1 MPPKRKAPGSA
12 KASSAKRARTAA
24 GTQSP
29 NRPAI
34 GDSIAVLPPVPATP
48 SASRENAGSAAAT
61 AADTTA
67 KRTRNSSKKDGSAT
81 PGSAKLSSRRS
92 TLTPRIRGT
101 PRRKRDDDAVAEEVL
116 EGEGGAGEDEEEP
129 GAGPSAEPTDKRTDP
144 FDAPSSSGDELSK
157 DQPQVPKP
165 SLGAK
170 AKSRRP
176 KITYKTR
183 KPVVQVDGSDDEIST
198 TRSSPVLPAKKVVPA
213 PVTPAT
219 TIKPR
224 SRPPRTQRK
233 RALPAPEN
241 LGVAP
246 VAPIGHGSE
255 EATPSAGKKGVRA
268 SAARKKIPQQTKED
282 DIEEEEEKEEVGDGE
297 DEESDEMVA
306 PPEEDVDGEH
316 EIDEDFVATGGTIVT
331 SGQSARALRKEERE
345 SAKKR
350 LSFMTP
356 AKETMATL
364 VGLEDPF
371 ASERPKRTRV
381 EIVSENMVASD
392 PAADA
397 IPDADLEQFPVE
409 SIQRLKKRV
418 MPKLMGRKRTKLV
431 GVLDEEGAISDLTE
445 EHKGE
450 FLTVRLNGF
459 FQTDDKIALREIWRQ
474 LDVGMELDEG
484 DQPKATNFADTLSSI
499 LAILSHPDELRAPD
513 GEAEEPAQE
522 DPSSTTTTLSV
533 IFILEEFD
541 LFATHPRQTLLY
553 NLFDIAQSRK
563 APIAAIGTTTRI
575 DVVESL
581 EKRVKSRF
589 SHRTVHLKNPPT
601 LKGFW
606 EICKEGLSVD
616 MDEVDSEI
624 NGPSDED
631 RHCFEAWNSHIENL
645 YNNDRQFQRHLRRIY
660 AQNKDP
666 KSFFN
671 SCILPLSSSTTSFPT
686 GPSFSLPANQLGEP
700 DSILSIL
707 DGLTDLELTLLI
719 AAARLDII
727 SDTDTCNFQMAY
739 SEYTALTSSLK
750 VTSSATG
757 VTAGRLWSKEVALG
771 AWERLA
777 EYELLV
783 PVVISGGSG
792 GGVSREGRMW
802 RVEVGLAEI
811 GKCLEMGRAGVG
823 RAGLGKWCKEV

>member
-1 MPPKRKAPGSA
+1 MLI
-12 KASSAKRARTAA
+12 
-24 GTQSP
+24 
-29 NRPAI
+29 I
-34 GDSIAVLPPVPATP
+34 GA
-48 SASRENAGSAAAT
+48 
-61 AADTTA
+61 
-67 KRTRNSSKKDGSAT
+67 
-81 PGSAKLSSRRS
+81 
-92 TLTPRIRGT
+92 RGT
-101 PRRKRDDDAVAEEVL
+101 GKTTLL
-116 EGEGGAGEDEEEP
+116 E
-129 GAGPSAEPTDKRTDP
+129 S
-144 FDAPSSSGDELSK
+144 
-157 DQPQVPKP
+157 
-165 SLGAK
+165 
-170 AKSRRP
+170 
-176 KITYKTR
+176 
-183 KPVVQVDGSDDEIST
+183 
-198 TRSSPVLPAKKVVPA
+198 
-213 PVTPAT
+213 
-219 TIKPR
+219 
-224 SRPPRTQRK
+224 
-233 RALPAPEN
+233 
-241 LGVAP
+241 
-246 VAPIGHGSE
+246 
-255 EATPSAGKKGVRA
+255 
-268 SAARKKIPQQTKED
+268 
-282 DIEEEEEKEEVGDGE
+282 
-297 DEESDEMVA
+297 
-306 PPEEDVDGEH
+306 
-316 EIDEDFVATGGTIVT
+316 
-331 SGQSARALRKEERE
+331 
-345 SAKKR
+345 
-350 LSFMTP
+350 
-356 AKETMATL
+356 
-364 VGLEDPF
+364 
-371 ASERPKRTRV
+371 
-381 EIVSENMVASD
+381 
-392 PAADA
+392 
-397 IPDADLEQFPVE
+397 
-409 SIQRLKKRV
+409 
-418 MPKLMGRKRTKLV
+418 
-431 GVLDEEGAISDLTE
+431 AISDLTE

-474 LDVGMELDEG
+474 LGVEMELDER
-484 DQPKATNFADTLSSI
+484 DQPKTTNFADTLSSI

-513 GEAEEPAQE
+513 GEGEELAEE

-606 EICKEGLSVD
+606 EICKGGLSVD
-616 MDEVDSEI
+616 MDEVDAEI
-624 NGPSDED
+624 NGSSDED
-631 RHCFEAWNSHIENL
+631 RRCFEAWNTHIENL
-645 YNNDRQFQRHLRRIY
+645 YKSDKQFQRHLRRIY

-671 SCILPLSSSTTSFPT
+671 SCILPLSDSVTSFPM
-686 GPSFSLPANQLGEP
+686 GPSFSLSANQLDEP

-739 SEYTALTSSLK
+739 SEYTALTSPLK
-750 VTSSATG
+750 VASSAAG

-783 PVVISGGSG
+783 PAVIGGGSG

-811 GKCLEMGRAGVG
+811 GKCLEMGRAGIG